1 MADLSVS
8 IENKSTGKIRT
19 TNRRWHRI
27 KQSVEAY
34 LFLLPYLLAMLA
46 FGLGPGIYAFLISF
60 ADYSTGLPR
69 YFAAGIKNYIA
80 VIKDHRFGFT
90 FANIGKFLL
99 ISVPLGIAFVVL
111 LALLLHM
118 RPGKVSSTLRTL
130 FFIPG
135 AASGP
140 AVVLLVIF
148 MLTPSVS
155 PFGFLLKSLGLQS
168 FNSIITPGSLAF
180 IFFIM
185 GFFVGAGMW
194 IAIQYGALEGI
205 PSEVME
211 AATMDGCNA
220 WQKALFIKLPLIQ
233 PYIIYQ
239 FILIFAG
246 NVQLFVEPQLL
257 GNQTYIKAN
266 VPLVWSPNQLAYSFA
281 FDLGNF
287 GAAAAMALIML
298 IIGLGASY
306 LMVRWTGFFKIEN

>member
-1 MADLSVS
+1 MANLTMYVEDQS
-8 IENKSTGKIRT
+8 NKKVRHSNLHRFR
-19 TNRRWHRI
+19 NRRTG
-27 KQSVEAY
+27 EAY
-34 LFLLPYLLAMLA
+34 LFLLPYILFMLA

-60 ADYSTGLPR
+60 ADFSTGLPR
-69 YFAAGIKNYIA
+69 YFAAGITNYLT
-80 VIKDHRFGFT
+80 VFKDSRFGFT
-90 FANIGKFLL
+90 FANVGEFLL
-99 ISVPLGIAFVVL
+99 ISVPVGIALVVL

-118 RPGKVSSTLRTL
+118 RPGRVASTLRTL

-135 AASGP
+135 AAAGP

-148 MLTPSVS
+148 MLTPNMS
-155 PFGFLLKSLGLQS
+155 PFGFLLKSVGLNT
-168 FNSIITPGSLAF
+168 FNGIITPDSLAF
-180 IFFIM
+180 IFLIM

-205 PSEVME
+205 SSEVME

-220 WQKALFIKLPLIQ
+220 WQQALYIKLPLIQ

-257 GNQTYIKAN
+257 ANQTYIHAN

-287 GAAAAMALIML
+287 GAAAALALIML
-298 IIGLGASY
+298 VIGLGASY
-306 LMVRWTGFFKIEN
+306 LMVRWTGFFNID

>member
-1 MADLSVS
+1 MANLTMRVENQP
-8 IENKSTGKIRT
+8 ENKVRSSSSRQYL
-19 TNRRWHRI
+19 NRRTG
-27 KQSVEAY
+27 EAY
-34 LFLLPYLLAMLA
+34 LFLLPYILFMLA

-69 YFAAGIKNYIA
+69 YFAAGIKNYLT
-80 VIKDHRFGFT
+80 VFKDQRFGFT
-90 FANIGKFLL
+90 FANIGEFLI
-99 ISVPLGIAFVVL
+99 ISVPIGIALVVL

-118 RPGKVSSTLRTL
+118 RPGRVASTLRTL

-135 AASGP
+135 AAAGP

-148 MLTPSVS
+148 MLTPNLS
-155 PFGFLLKSLGLQS
+155 PFGFLLKSLGLKA
-168 FNSIITPGSLAF
+168 FNDIITPASTAF
-180 IFFIM
+180 IFLIM

-205 PSEVME
+205 SQEVME
-211 AATMDGCNA
+211 AATMDGCNS
-220 WQKALFIKLPLIQ
+220 WQKALYIKLPLIR

-257 GNQTYIKAN
+257 SNQTYIHAN

-281 FDLGNF
+281 FDAGNF
-287 GAAAAMALIML
+287 GAAAALALIML
-298 IIGLGASY
+298 AIGLGASY
-306 LMVRWTGFFKIEN
+306 LMVSWTGFFKIEN

>member
-1 MADLSVS
+1 MANLSVP
-8 IENKSTGKIRT
+8 IENQSKKNVRLSRSSRYR
-19 TNRRWHRI
+19 NRRTG
-27 KQSVEAY
+27 EAY
-34 LFLLPYLLAMLA
+34 SFLLPYILFMLA
-46 FGLGPGIYAFLISF
+46 FGLGPGIYALIISF
-60 ADYSTGLPR
+60 ADYSSGLPR
-69 YFAAGIKNYIA
+69 YFKAGIKNYLT
-80 VIKDHRFGFT
+80 VFKDSRLGFT

-99 ISVPLGIAFVVL
+99 ISVPVGIALVVL

-118 RPGKVSSTLRTL
+118 RPGKVASTLRTL

-135 AASGP
+135 AAVGP

-148 MLTPSVS
+148 MLTPQVS
-155 PFGFLLKSLGLQS
+155 PFGFLLNSLGLTS
-168 FNSIITPGSLAF
+168 FNAIITPGSLAF
-180 IFFIM
+180 IFLIM
-185 GFFVGAGMW
+185 GFFSGAGMW

-205 PSEVME
+205 SPEVME
-211 AATMDGCNA
+211 AATMDGCNE
-220 WQKALFIKLPLIQ
+220 WQKALYIKLPLIR

-257 GNQTYIKAN
+257 GNQTYIHAN

-287 GAAAAMALIML
+287 GAAAALALIML
-298 IIGLGASY
+298 AIGLGASY

>member
-1 MADLSVS
+1 MTSLSMPV
-8 IENKSTGKIRT
+8 EDQSTKQVRLSSSRRRQ
-19 TNRRWHRI
+19 NR
-27 KQSVEAY
+27 QTVEAY
-34 LFLLPYLLAMLA
+34 LFLLPYILFMLA

-60 ADYSTGLPR
+60 ADFSTGVPR
-69 YFAAGIKNYIA
+69 YFAAGIKNYLT
-80 VIKDHRFGFT
+80 VFKDQRFNFT
-90 FANIGKFLL
+90 FTNIGEFLL
-99 ISVPLGIAFVVL
+99 ISVPVGIALVVL

-118 RPGKVSSTLRTL
+118 RPGRVASTLRTL
-130 FFIPG
+130 YFIPG
-135 AASGP
+135 AAVGP

-155 PFGFLLKSLGLQS
+155 PFGFLLKSIGLGA
-168 FNSIITPGSLAF
+168 FNDIITPASLPF
-180 IFFIM
+180 IFLIM

-194 IAIQYGALEGI
+194 IVIQYGALEGI
-205 PSEVME
+205 STEVME
-211 AATMDGCNA
+211 AATMDGCNE
-220 WQKALFIKLPLIQ
+220 WQKALYIKLPLIQ

-257 GNQTYIKAN
+257 GNQTYIHAN

-287 GAAAAMALIML
+287 GASAALALIML

-306 LMVRWTGFFKIEN
+306 LMVRWTGFFNMD

>member
-1 MADLSVS
+1 MANLSMRV
-8 IENKSTGKIRT
+8 EDRSTKKVRLSSSRRYW
-19 TNRRWHRI
+19 NRRT
-27 KQSVEAY
+27 SAAY
-34 LFLLPYLLAMLA
+34 LFLLPYILFMLA
-46 FGLGPGIYAFLISF
+46 FGLGPGIYALIISF

-69 YFAAGIKNYIA
+69 YFAAGIKNYLA
-80 VIKDHRFGFT
+80 VFKDSRFAFT

-99 ISVPLGIAFVVL
+99 ISVPVGIALVVL

-118 RPGKVSSTLRTL
+118 RPGRVASTLRTF

-135 AASGP
+135 AAAGP

-148 MLTPSVS
+148 MLTPQVS
-155 PFGFLLKSLGLQS
+155 PFGFLLKVMGFKA
-168 FNSIITPGSLAF
+168 FNDIITPGSLAF
-180 IFFIM
+180 IFLIM

-205 PSEVME
+205 SPEVME
-211 AATMDGCNA
+211 AATMDGCNE
-220 WQKALFIKLPLIQ
+220 WQKALYIKLPLIQ

-257 GNQTYIKAN
+257 SNQTYIHAN

-287 GAAAAMALIML
+287 GAAAALALIML

>member
-1 MADLSVS
+1 MANLSISVEDQS
-8 IENKSTGKIRT
+8 EKQVRLLSSRRYR
-19 TNRRWHRI
+19 NRRAG
-27 KQSVEAY
+27 EAY
-34 LFLLPYLLAMLA
+34 VFLLPYILFMLA
-46 FGLGPGIYAFLISF
+46 FGLGPGIYALIISF
-60 ADYSTGLPR
+60 ADYSTGVPS
-69 YFAAGIKNYIA
+69 YFSAGIKNYLT
-80 VIKDHRFGFT
+80 VFKDAQFGFT
-90 FANIGKFLL
+90 FKNIGEFLL
-99 ISVPLGIAFVVL
+99 ISVPIGIALVVL

-118 RPGKVSSTLRTL
+118 RPGRLASTLRTL

-135 AASGP
+135 AAAGP

-148 MLTPSVS
+148 MLTPNLS
-155 PFGFLLKSLGLQS
+155 PFGPLLKSLGLKA
-168 FNSIITPGSLAF
+168 FNDIITPASLPF
-180 IFFIM
+180 IFLIM

-205 PSEVME
+205 STEVME

-220 WQKALFIKLPLIQ
+220 WQKALYIKLPLIR

-257 GNQTYIKAN
+257 SNQTYIHAN

-287 GAAAAMALIML
+287 GAAAALALIML
-298 IIGLGASY
+298 AIGLGASY

>member
-1 MADLSVS
+1 MANLPLSAKDHSLKKV
-8 IENKSTGKIRT
+8 
-19 TNRRWHRI
+19 RRSGFQWSKLRRY
-27 KQSVEAY
+27 SGTY
-34 LFLLPYLLAMLA
+34 LFLLPYILFMLA
-46 FGLGPGIYAFLISF
+46 FGLGPGIYALLISF
-60 ADYSTGLPR
+60 ADFSSGVPR
-69 YFAAGIKNYIA
+69 YFAAGAKNYLT
-80 VIKDHRFGFT
+80 VFKDQRFGFT
-90 FANIGKFLL
+90 FNNIGEFLL
-99 ISVPLGIAFVVL
+99 ISVPVGIAVVVL

-118 RPGKVSSTLRTL
+118 QPGRVASTLRTL

-135 AASGP
+135 AAAGP
-140 AVVLLVIF
+140 AVVLLIIF

-155 PFGFLLKSLGLQS
+155 PFGFLLKSLGLDS
-168 FNSIITPGSLAF
+168 FNAIITPGSLAF
-180 IFFIM
+180 IFLIM

-205 PSEVME
+205 SSEVLE
-211 AATMDGCNA
+211 AATMDGCNE
-220 WQKALFIKLPLIQ
+220 WQKALYIKLPLIQ

-287 GAAAAMALIML
+287 GASAALALIML
-298 IIGLGASY
+298 VIGLGASY
-306 LMVRWTGFFKIEN
+306 LMVRWTGFFKIDD